1 MPKSHELKLHRA
13 PQNLSDHLALAI
25 VKFMRFFADA
35 FFKKRYGHRA
45 VILETVAAIPGMVGG
60 MLNHLKCLRR
70 IEDDQGWIKELL
82 DEAENERMHLMTF
95 IHIAQPNA
103 LERFL
108 IIIAQFIFVF
118 LYFILYIGSSRTAH
132 RLVGYLEE
140 EAIISYTHY
149 LKEVDDGQID
159 NIEIPQIAKT
169 YWNLPDHA
177 KLKDLII
184 VVRQDE
190 CKHRDVNH
198 NFAELLTKQ
207 I

>member
-1 MPKSHELKLHRA
+1 MSKSYELKLHRA
-13 PQNLSDHLALAI
+13 PKNLSDRIALAI

-60 MLNHLKCLRR
+60 MLRHLKCLRR

-103 LERFL
+103 LERFI
-108 IIIAQFIFVF
+108 IIIAQFIFIP
-118 LYFILYIGSSRTAH
+118 LYLMLYLGSPRTAH

-140 EAIISYTHY
+140 EAIISYTQY
-149 LKEVDDGQID
+149 LKEVDEGQID
-159 NIEIPQIAKT
+159 NIEAPQIAKT
-169 YWNLPDHA
+169 YWNLPNHA
-177 KLKDLII
+177 RLSDLII
-184 VVRQDE
+184 VVREDE
-190 CKHRDVNH
+190 CKHRDINH
-198 NFAELLTKQ
+198 HFAELLTK
-207 I
+207 